1 LLLFDKNCIDI
12 QLYAYKVA
20 MLKKRSAILASLLSL
35 MMPGLGHMYAAD
47 IKKGLRIVVAQL
59 SVIALLA
66 FFGALS
72 TFYGIWALIF
82 SIIFFYSYAL
92 VSSFKLA
99 NSNKYY
105 QLKAYNHWY
114 YYLLIFI
121 VITSVT
127 GYVFTNKQ
135 QFLGYATYQVPSSSM
150 SPTIKPGDFITVDTR
165 INNISAGDVI
175 VFYAPQNNS
184 PAKQRTIYIKRVVAL
199 GKDNI
204 AINNGVVMRN
214 HQSESILQVATQ
226 LRQQDYSITMASQT
240 VADNTLFTLGD
251 WRDNSR
257 DSRHFGAIASA
268 DVIGKATYIWLANDL
283 QRIGQVIK

>member
-1 LLLFDKNCIDI
+1 
-12 QLYAYKVA
+12 
-20 MLKKRSAILASLLSL
+20 MLKKRSVILTSLLSL
-35 MMPGLGHMYAAD
+35 MMPGLGHMYAGN

-72 TFYGIWALIF
+72 TFYGISALIF
-82 SIIFFYSYAL
+82 SIIFIYGYAL

-99 NSNKYY
+99 HSNRHY
-105 QLKAYNHWY
+105 QLKAYNRWY

-121 VITSVT
+121 AMTSVS
-127 GYVFTNKQ
+127 GYLFTNKQ

-165 INNISAGDVI
+165 IKNISAGDVI
-175 VFYAPQNNS
+175 VFYAPQDNS

-204 AINNGVVMRN
+204 AINNGVVVRN
-214 HQSESILQVATQ
+214 QQSESILQVATAF
-226 LRQQDYSITMASQT
+226 RQQDYSLTMALQT

-257 DSRHFGAIASA
+257 DSCHFGAIASA
-268 DVIGKATYIWLANDL
+268 DVIGKATYIWFADDL
-283 QRIGQVIK
+283 QRIGRAIE